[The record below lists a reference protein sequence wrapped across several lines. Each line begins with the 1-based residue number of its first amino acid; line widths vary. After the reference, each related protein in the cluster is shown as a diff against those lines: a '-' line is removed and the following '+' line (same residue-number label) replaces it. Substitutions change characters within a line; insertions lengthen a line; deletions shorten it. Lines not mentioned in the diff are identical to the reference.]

1 MKATPD
7 MQSVSPDSVS
17 VSSRSTAGSSGYDA
31 DGEMSS
37 RSEIA
42 TNAVKRIGV
51 KQRKTIQQ
59 RNHPTTRGKNDGTS
73 TSTAMSGESDST
85 SEHNPTT

>member
-1 MKATPD
+1 
-7 MQSVSPDSVS
+7 MQRVSPDTSAS
-17 VSSRSTAGSSGYDA
+17 VSSRSMAGSSGYDA

-42 TNAVKRIGV
+42 TNTVKRIGV

-59 RNHPTTRGKNDGTS
+59 RNHPTTNGKNYGTS
-73 TSTAMSGESDST
+73 TSAATSGESDST
-85 SEHNPTT
+85 SDHNSTA